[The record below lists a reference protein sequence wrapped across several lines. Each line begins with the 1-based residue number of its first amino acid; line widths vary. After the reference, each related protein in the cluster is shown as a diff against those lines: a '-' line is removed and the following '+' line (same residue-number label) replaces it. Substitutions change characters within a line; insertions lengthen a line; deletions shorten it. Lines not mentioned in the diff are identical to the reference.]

1 MIPILFDRYT
11 TDFTTNGIGRLYDC
25 ISCKVM
31 ETRNGPYEL
40 ELEYPVTGAYYSYIE
55 HGSIIYATHDDNDDP
70 QPFQVYAHTKPIN
83 GIVTFY
89 ASHISYKLNKIVL
102 EPFSASSCPA
112 ALLGFEGHSIN
123 ENPFTFWTDKSTAA
137 EFSIAVPT
145 AARNALG
152 GMEGSILDVYGG
164 EYEWDKFTVKL
175 HARRGTDTDVEIRFG
190 KNLVD
195 LTEESDSSGI
205 FDGVVPYWY
214 GEDDEGVP
222 VLVTLPEQIV
232 TYAGAGETVDY
243 LANENIQI
251 IQNGTGVDILVDGE
265 NINVVP
271 LDLSDQ
277 FEEAP
282 EAADLRSAAESYLNS
297 ANSLVPLD
305 NLKVDFVQLWQTE
318 EYAEYAPL
326 QRVGLCDTVSIY
338 FPELGV
344 IRVRQKVIKTTYNVL
359 LDRFD
364 EIELGELQTGLGDVI
379 IEGLDLSSYA
389 TTNDINRVQASLAA
403 LADNL
408 QNQIDAKIETW
419 RQSTDPATNWVT
431 ADDKALHNGD
441 LWCYTG
447 ATTSTLT
454 NLAIYQYNYNSTT
467 QTGTWVEYDAA
478 SELFDEIDGKTTIF
492 YGTPAG
498 TYTNKQTGDYLVD
511 STDGCTYRWNGSS
524 WVKQTDYNS
533 AIAAMQS
540 TLEAQID
547 GKIETYIQ
555 SADPSTAWTTAE
567 EREKHD
573 GDLWC
578 YTGTTTSGFTH
589 LGTYRFTYE
598 SASQYGWVAFDAT
611 RELFDDIDGKT
622 TIFYGSPSGTYT
634 GVQTGDYLVDS
645 STGCTYRWNGSTW
658 VTQTDYQ
665 SAINS
670 MQTVF
675 NAAITNATQKITGG
689 LGGYVYMKPNANGYP
704 EEILIMNTADVSTAT
719 KVWRWNINGLGYS
732 NSGYAGPYTTAIT
745 MDGAIVADFIT
756 TGTLNANVIKA
767 GVLSDVGGNTTFD
780 LSTGNLNITK
790 GSINL
795 GNGGFEV
802 SSNGVVNISKGAITI
817 NNGAFEVT
825 ALGIVTANAGYF
837 GPFYIDDNN
846 GFEYDDNDTLNVRI
860 DKYGIYVAGYDSNS
874 QSINETEITKNGAD
888 ICDRHVQADSNGAK
902 LWDGNFVEIGAYSG
916 DIHMNPNSSTF
927 AAAPN
932 LYLGSTGRLR
942 KTTGSSRQIKK
953 NIADLKN
960 KEISADNLYNLEV
973 VQFKYNTKSGLDKE
987 DQRFDVLLPGFIL
1000 EQMDEVYPV
1009 AIDKNDTDDP
1019 KEWRWN
1025 QMYLIPPMLKL
1036 IQDQHKEIDEL
1047 EEELAKIKERISHL
1061 EEGK

>member
-1 MIPILFDRYT
+1 MIPVLFDRYA

-25 ISCKVM
+25 ISCIVT
-31 ETRNGPYEL
+31 EERNGPYEL
-40 ELEYPVTGAYYSYIE
+40 EFEYPITGAYYSYIE
-55 HGSIIYATHDDNDDP
+55 HGSIVYATHDDTEDP
-70 QPFQVYAHTKPIN
+70 QPFRVYAHTKPIN

-89 ASHISYKLNKIVL
+89 ASHISYKLNCIVL

-112 ALLGFEGHSIN
+112 ALLGFEGHAIN

-190 KNLVD
+190 KNLID

-243 LANENIQI
+243 LANQDIQI

-326 QRVGLCDTVSIY
+326 QRVSLCDTVSIY

-344 IRVRQKVIKTTYNVL
+344 ARVRQKVVKTTYNVL

-364 EIELGELQTGLGDVI
+364 EIELGELQSSLGDVI
-379 IEGLDLSSYA
+379 IEGLDLSQYA
-389 TTNDINRVQASLAA
+389 TTNEVNRVQASLAA

-408 QNQIDAKIETW
+408 QSQIDAKIETW
-419 RQSTDPATNWVT
+419 RQSTDPATNWTT
-431 ADDKALHNGD
+431 ADEKSLHNGD

-447 ATTSTLT
+447 TTTSTLT

-492 YGTPAG
+492 YGTPSG
-498 TYTNKQTGDYLVD
+498 TYANKQTGDYLVD

-578 YTGTTTSGFTH
+578 YTGATTSSLISF
-589 LGTYRFTYE
+589 GTYRFTYE
-598 SASQYGWVAFDAT
+598 SSSQYGWVQFDAT
-611 RELFDDIDGKT
+611 PELFDAIDGKT

-645 STGCTYRWNGSTW
+645 STGCTYRWSGSAW

-665 SAINS
+665 SAINA
-670 MQTVF
+670 MQTVL

-756 TGTLNANVIKA
+756 TGTLNANIIRA

-780 LSTGNLNITK
+780 LATGNLNITK
-790 GSINL
+790 GAINL
-795 GNGGFEV
+795 GSGAFQV
-802 SSNGVVNISKGAITI
+802 SSDGTVAITKGSLNI
-817 NNGAFEVT
+817 GNGNFEVT
-825 ALGIVTANAGYF
+825 TSGVVTASAGFF
-837 GPFYIDDNN
+837 GPFVLDEDYGFIYRSDTIDIYIKKTGIDIY
-846 GFEYDDNDTLNVRI
+846 GFNS
-860 DKYGIYVAGYDSNS
+860 GGYVT
-874 QSINETEITKNGAD
+874 NETTIDENGASL
-888 ICDRHVQADSNGAK
+888 CDGHVQATSTGAK
-902 LWDGNFVEIGAYSG
+902 IMSENMLASVEAKNT
-916 DIHMNPNSSTF
+916 DIVLELNTSVNTR
-927 AAAPN
+927 APN
-932 LYLGSTGRLR
+932 LYMTSTGALR
-942 KTTGSSRQIKK
+942 QTSGSSREIKK

-960 KEISADNLYNLEV
+960 KEISADNLYDLEV
-973 VQFKYNTKSGLDKE
+973 VQFKYNRASNLDKE
-987 DQRFDVLLPGFIL
+987 DERFEQLLPGFIL

-1009 AIDKNDTDDP
+1009 AIDKNDSDDP

-1047 EEELAKIKERISHL
+1047 KEELAMIKERISHL